1 MASRRTGIPA
11 ALVALALATGCGSSA
26 PPEPL
31 TFEASVP
38 LSADESSPAVTDA
51 PTEVRLTFA
60 EPLDGSTV
68 AGSVELATAVP
79 GADWVAD
86 PPTDVSWAAGRPAE
100 VIVRTRDGLA
110 LPKGHAFRLSV
121 GAGLRSATGKALAS
135 PSVGYFATDNPSALV
150 EGTVAGPLGA
160 RRDIYVVSDVHM
172 GDERSIEDH
181 PLPHYGWFVDNRDA
195 LQEFLERAGRTVS
208 LRELVIA
215 GDLVDEWVAPM
226 ELSAFGD
233 GKTEAEFVDSV
244 ARANP
249 GIIAA
254 FRTLSAGPDVR
265 VTYVPGNHDM
275 LVTEADVA
283 RLFPGMNQARD
294 VKGLGRYSPV
304 GHDEVVIEHGHR
316 YDFFNAPAP
325 LGNPDVAGSI
335 LPPGYFVSKVAST
348 SDRERG
354 RKPGA
359 SSPLAGMDTG
369 LTAQSGSEYA
379 FYTVAWAAILIAKT
393 IDPPGMERTIATGI
407 DGFTASYPLTDL
419 VPHFVGGQLEVNV
432 YEHIETKWPAR
443 AEANGVTNP
452 VDMRVAIANSAVNRL
467 LDVQSAWQYFVPPG
481 TGKRIVVF
489 GHTHDV
495 RLDVTSNDAGKA
507 CIYANSGT
515 WIDAH
520 APESSLTFV
529 SIVPPH
535 EGSDVTVVTT
545 WRFVRG
551 GGPVK
556 LASAA
561 IRVPAP

>member
-1 MASRRTGIPA
+1 MAPRHNR
-11 ALVALALATGCGSSA
+11 LVATFIVLALSTGCGSSS
-26 PPEPL
+26 PPGPL
-31 TFEASVP
+31 TFQASVP
-38 LSADESSPAVTDA
+38 LSADELAPAMADA
-51 PTEVRLTFA
+51 PNEIRLTFG

-68 AGSVELATAVP
+68 AGSVELVTALV
-79 GADWVAD
+79 GGGWVED
-86 PPTDVSWAAGRPAE
+86 PPVDAAWDAARPAEIVVRSRDGMALPLGHAYRLTVGARLRSAAGR
-100 VIVRTRDGLA
+100 
-110 LPKGHAFRLSV
+110 
-121 GAGLRSATGKALAS
+121 ALAS
-135 PSVGYFATDNPSALV
+135 AGIGYFATDNPPALV
-150 EGTVAGPLGA
+150 QGTVAGPLGE
-160 RRDIYVVSDVHM
+160 RRDVYVVSDVHM
-172 GDERSIEDH
+172 GDERSLADR
-181 PLPHYGWFVDNRDA
+181 PLPHYGWFKENRDA

-215 GDLVDEWVAPM
+215 GDLIDEWVAPM
-226 ELSAFGD
+226 EMSAFGD
-233 GKTEAEFVDSV
+233 GKSEADFVDSV
-244 ARANP
+244 RTANAD
-249 GIIAA
+249 IVDA
-254 FRTLSAGPDVR
+254 FRALAARPDLR

-275 LVTEADVA
+275 LVTAADVD

-294 VKGLGRYSPV
+294 AKGLGRYSPE

-325 LGNPDVAGSI
+325 LGNPDIAGSI

-354 RKPGA
+354 RKPGG
-359 SSPLAGMDTG
+359 SSPLAGLDAG

-393 IDPPGMERTIATGI
+393 IDPPGMERTIATRI
-407 DGFTASYPLTDL
+407 DGFTESYPLTDL
-419 VPHFVGGQLEVNV
+419 VPHFVGNQLDVNV
-432 YEHIETKWPAR
+432 YRNIEAKWPAR

-489 GHTHDV
+489 GHTHEV
-495 RLDVTSNDAGKA
+495 RLDVTTNHEEQA

-529 SIVPPH
+529 TIVPPH
-535 EGSDVTVVTT
+535 AGSDVTIVTT
-545 WRFVRG
+545 WRFVPG
-551 GGPVK
+551 GDPVK
-556 LASAA
+556 LESAA